1 MPRQHIDPLSREL
14 RQRCRARIGSLQHSR
29 VASKTQER
37 YRAAL
42 RAFEVWTG
50 LVGRSFIGTTE
61 ELDVTTTSYIEALW
75 TEGESRGQVG
85 DLLSALQ
92 WALQRRRILSGSW
105 ELFRTWSLL
114 ELPVRAPPLPA
125 IVCCALAGLALE
137 YSQLGLAAVLLSA
150 FDGML
155 RTTEYLTLSAGQCVA
170 SNGQVLVLLPLTKSG
185 QRHGGAES
193 VVVADPQAASL
204 LSYVC
209 NAPYYRRRPQ
219 APLVD
224 MKPQAFRKWLR
235 QACAMLGVSEL
246 KLMPYSF
253 RRGGATLKYTQG
265 MPIRELLL
273 LGRWESSRTARIY
286 ITEAA
291 LILQNASLS
300 DDVRATLQKYVRVLV
315 DFLHQ
320 HGL

>member
-1 MPRQHIDPLSREL
+1 M
-14 RQRCRARIGSLQHSR
+14 
-29 VASKTQER
+29 KTQAR

-61 ELDVTTTSYIEALW
+61 ELDAVATSYIEALW
-75 TEGESRGQVG
+75 TEGESRGSVG

-125 IVCCALAGLALE
+125 IVCCALAGLAIE
-137 YSQLGLAAVLLSA
+137 YGQPGLAAVLLAA

-155 RTTEYLTLSAGQCVA
+155 RTTEYVTMSSGQCVV
-170 SNGQVLVLLPLTKSG
+170 SHNQVLILLPLTKSG

-193 VVVADPQAASL
+193 VVISDPQAVQL
-204 LSYVC
+204 LTHVC
-209 NAPYYRRRPQ
+209 SIHYYRHRPQ
-219 APLVD
+219 QPLID
-224 MKPQAFRKWLR
+224 MKPQAFRRWLR
-235 QACAMLGVSEL
+235 LACAQLGVSEL
-246 KLMPYSF
+246 KLLPYSW
-253 RRGGATLKYTQG
+253 RRGGATLKYSLGT
-265 MPIRELLL
+265 PIRELLMM
-273 LGRWESSRTARIY
+273 GRWESSKTARIY

-291 LILQNASLS
+291 LILQNLALP
-300 DDVRATLQKYVRVLV
+300 DEVRAELQRYVGILVNFLRV
-315 DFLHQ
+315 HAA
-320 HGL
+320 